1 MTQKVLLVDDHP
13 LFSSAVADIVATLAP
28 EAQVRTVDSFHA
40 AQDTLSSGDIPDIV
54 FLDLSLPDSPASLS
68 LARAVQTFNPA
79 QVVILSA
86 HDDEARIRQA
96 RSQGAAGYISKALR
110 PAEMTRAIAAALRD
124 APVEPFRP
132 ANSPA
137 PAAGLS
143 SRQAEVMEL
152 LVAGQTNKEIA
163 RSLGMAP
170 GTVKVH
176 VRDIFQRLG
185 ASTRTEAVALYHSRL
200 EE

>member
-1 MTQKVLLVDDHP
+1 MQKIMLIDDHP
-13 LFSSAVADIVATLAP
+13 LFSSAVADIVGNLAP
-28 EAQVRTVDSFHA
+28 EAQVSTVDTFNA
-40 AQDTLSSGDIPDIV
+40 AQDALANGDIPDIV

-68 LARAVQTFNPA
+68 LARAVRAFTPA

-86 HDDEARIRQA
+86 HDDEARVRQA
-96 RSQGAAGYISKALR
+96 RALGVVGFISKALR
-110 PAEMTRAIAAALRD
+110 PAEMTRAIAAVLQD
-124 APVEPFRP
+124 APVDSFRP
-132 ANSPA
+132 TSTPM
-137 PAAGLS
+137 PPAGLS

-163 RSLGMAP
+163 RRLGMAP

-185 ASTRTEAVALYHSRL
+185 ASTRTEAVALYHARL

>member
-1 MTQKVLLVDDHP
+1 MQKIMLIDDHP
-13 LFSSAVADIVATLAP
+13 LFSSAVADIVGNLAP
-28 EAQVRTVDSFHA
+28 EAQVSTVDTFNA
-40 AQDTLSSGDIPDIV
+40 AQDALANGDIPDIV

-68 LARAVQTFNPA
+68 LARAVRAFTPA

-86 HDDEARIRQA
+86 HDDEARVRQA
-96 RSQGAAGYISKALR
+96 RALGVVGFISKALR
-110 PAEMTRAIAAALRD
+110 TAEMTRAIAAVLQD
-124 APVEPFRP
+124 APVDSFRP
-132 ANSPA
+132 TCTPM
-137 PAAGLS
+137 PPAGLS

-163 RSLGMAP
+163 RRLGMAP

-185 ASTRTEAVALYHSRL
+185 ASTRTEAVALYHARL